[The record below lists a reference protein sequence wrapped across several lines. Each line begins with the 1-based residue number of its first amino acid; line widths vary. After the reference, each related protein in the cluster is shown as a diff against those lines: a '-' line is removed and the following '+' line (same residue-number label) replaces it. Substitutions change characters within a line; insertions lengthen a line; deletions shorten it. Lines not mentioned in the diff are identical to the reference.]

1 MSFVT
6 GILEA
11 HRDRLMA
18 EEPDSP
24 YCQILDGAIVDQ
36 KAADELRVEFESRGK
51 HVIEMDDNDDKI
63 RKQDERIAG
72 LSETTTRNRGL
83 AVAEMRAKK

>member
-1 MSFVT
+1 
-6 GILEA
+6 
-11 HRDRLMA
+11 MA

-36 KAADELRVEFESRGK
+36 KVCDEMRRDFESRGK
-51 HVIEMDDNDDKI
+51 LVIKIDDTDEKI
-63 RKQDERIAG
+63 RKQDAMIAE

-83 AVAEMRAKK
+83 AVAEIRAKK

>member
-11 HRDRLMA
+11 HRERLIA
-18 EEPDSP
+18 EGDTH
-24 YCQILDGAIVDQ
+24 YCAILDGAIADQ
-36 KAADELRVEFESRGK
+36 KVCDEMRRDFESRGK
-51 HVIEMDDNDDKI
+51 LVIDMDDTDDKI
-63 RKQDERIAG
+63 RKQDEKIAE